1 MLAALI
7 LILAQVG
14 GPPSDAEIQGW
25 IEDLSSPSPLERQ
38 NAARRLLEGG
48 ARAANAL
55 EQTEFAH
62 PESRLR
68 AQDLLEVLRTPTI
81 ALRAPPF
88 VPNKQA
94 DITIE
99 VLIHNPRPTE
109 LSVRP
114 LFGRARRNT
123 AQRTKQWSFELTS
136 GIAGPFPIKGL
147 VGKQWTVA
155 PRSDVAIPVRF
166 RVRPDQGKSFR
177 IGVSYRSVEFESS
190 GHTLVR
196 VGKESLPSLRMRA
209 YSPQR
214 ELRDDT
220 VLFIRHRLQTKAT
233 SPTLYLA
240 LKTVARSPYR
250 DVRFG
255 LAKALYDYGRHAD
268 PTQTDLLTMLATD
281 RDLGVAR
288 VAFGGL
294 AKVCS
299 MTRPPRATVLLAA
312 RLLARQP
319 DARRTLLDDMLGRVP
334 ALDRRRFLATI
345 LKQSRSRIVH
355 ANAASILRRD
365 GYPVEP
371 SANGLVPR
379 SQIAKLA
386 R

>member
-25 IEDLSSPSPLERQ
+25 IEDLSSHSTLERHE
-38 NAARRLLEGG
+38 AARRLLEAGDP
-48 ARAANAL
+48 AADAL
-55 EQTEFAH
+55 EKARFEH
-62 PESRLR
+62 PESRMR
-68 AQDLLEVLRTPTI
+68 AKDLLEVLRTPTI
-81 ALRAPPF
+81 ELRPPPF
-88 VPNKQA
+88 VPNRQS

-109 LSVRP
+109 LSIRP
-114 LFGRARRNT
+114 LFARSRRNT
-123 AQRTKQWSFELTS
+123 VQPAKEWSFDLAPGVS
-136 GIAGPFPIKGL
+136 GPWQNKGRI
-147 VGKQWTVA
+147 GKGWTVP
-155 PRSDVAIPVRF
+155 PRSDLAIPVRF
-166 RVRPDQGKSFR
+166 RVKPDRGKSFR
-177 IGVSYRSVEFESS
+177 IGVSYRSDEFVLS

-196 VGKESLPSLRMRA
+196 VGKESLPSLRRHA
-209 YSPQR
+209 YSRRR
-214 ELRDDT
+214 ELREEA
-220 VLFIRHRLQTKAT
+220 VLFIRHRLRTNAI
-233 SPTLYLA
+233 SPTLYQA

-255 LAKALYDYGRHAD
+255 LAKALYEYGRHGD
-268 PTQTDLLTMLATD
+268 RTQTGLLTMLATD

-288 VAFGGL
+288 AAFGGL

-299 MTRPPRATVLLAA
+299 MSRPPRATVLLAA
-312 RLLARQP
+312 RLLAREP
-319 DARRTLLDDMLGRVP
+319 DSRRALLDAMLGRVP
-334 ALDRRRFLATI
+334 ALGRRRFLAAI

-355 ANAASILRRD
+355 ANAASILRQD